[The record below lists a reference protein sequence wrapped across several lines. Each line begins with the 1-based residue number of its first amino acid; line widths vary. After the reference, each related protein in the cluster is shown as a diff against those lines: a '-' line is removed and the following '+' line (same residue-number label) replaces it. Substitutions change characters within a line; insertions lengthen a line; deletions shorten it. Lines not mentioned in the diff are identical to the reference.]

1 METNKPEWQKTKRRT
16 TMTTKSESALT
27 EAELDAVVGGG
38 AVETIVSIAK
48 GVGTGVVL
56 GVGAMM
62 GLLGPDLILVGNGIK
77 P

>member
-1 METNKPEWQKTKRRT
+1 
-16 TMTTKSESALT
+16 MTTKSESALT